1 MSETT
6 CYVVY
11 FNVLRGNTSRGR
23 RTIVSLMVIY
33 DDNASYLG
41 YLVLLHRLNIK
52 ESVCLIAVFKD
63 IMLTGFMTCI

>member
-1 MSETT
+1 MSEIT
-6 CYVVY
+6 CYVVN

-52 ESVCLIAVFKD
+52 ESVCFIAVFKD
-63 IMLTGFMTCI
+63 IMLTGFMTGI